1 MKRVCEAKII
11 KEVGGYK
18 IVELYSNII
27 EEEGE
32 NPYIGDIYE
41 TKPELKKDHPN
52 SKILTGYGIIDDTG
66 YSPSNTLDWYSTSEK
81 AESYILE
88 YLI

>member
-11 KEVGGYK
+11 KEVGEYK

-32 NPYIGDIYE
+32 NCDIYE
-41 TKPELKKDHPN
+41 TKSELKKDHPN

-81 AESYILE
+81 AENYILE

>member
-11 KEVGGYK
+11 KEVGKYK
-18 IVELYSNII
+18 IVELYADII
-27 EEEGE
+27 DDEGDK
-32 NPYIGDIYE
+32 PYIGDIYE
-41 TKPELKKDHPN
+41 TKSELRENHPN

-88 YLI
+88 HLI